1 MHNTLPHTKHTDPLN
16 FWLVAVLWCVL
27 GWTAWRVLPKYKLD
41 VHYQANGN
49 EVDFSQFKDQEVIG
63 GDVGDGGSE
72 LVKAELD
79 EENDEQWADIWDARF
94 IECGD
99 SYILIFLYAYVA
111 RDMWHI

>member
-1 MHNTLPHTKHTDPLN
+1 M
-16 FWLVAVLWCVL
+16 LWCVL

-79 EENDEQWADIWDARF
+79 EENDEQWADI
-94 IECGD
+94 
-99 SYILIFLYAYVA
+99 
-111 RDMWHI
+111 